1 MMKHIKIKSVVIIL
15 TSIFM
20 VSGLLTIYSCATN
33 PVTGKKEFM
42 LLGKGQERAMGEEA
56 DPQIVG
62 FFGLYDD
69 QQLQGFIDQK
79 GEAMANISHRK
90 DLDWE
95 FKVVDSPVL
104 NAFAV
109 PGGFVY
115 FTRGIMAHFNNE
127 AEFAGVLGH
136 EIGHVTARHSAQQYS
151 KAMVAQLGLTVGM
164 VVSETFAQFS
174 DVVGQGV
181 GLLFLKYGRD
191 AERESDKLGAEYSSK
206 IGYDAHEM
214 AEFFNTLQR
223 KSEEAGRDEVP
234 TFLSTHPHPSD
245 RLEKVTEYA
254 DFWQQK
260 LNLQNPTV
268 NRNSYLRMIDGIVYS
283 EDPRQGYREGDMF
296 YHPELK
302 FQFPV
307 PSGWMFQNTPQQ
319 VQMAPEGG
327 EAMMMLTLVQANSLQ
342 AAGEQVLEKYKL
354 DLVES
359 RNVTVNGLNAL
370 ALIADQKQEQGTIRV
385 LSYLI
390 NYGGNIYNMMG
401 VSALNTFSNYAR
413 TFTSVMEAFR
423 PLTDPSKLNVQP
435 ERVNIREVTQ
445 STTLQQALSQF
456 GVPNERLEELS
467 ILNGMELNEQVQSGT
482 LIKVIGQ

>member
-1 MMKHIKIKSVVIIL
+1 MKNLKVQSVALTL
-15 TSIFM
+15 TSLFIL
-20 VSGLLTIYSCATN
+20 SGLLTLYSCARN
-33 PVTGKKEFM
+33 PVTGKRELM
-42 LLGKGQERAMGEEA
+42 LLGQGQERAMGEQA
-56 DPQIVG
+56 DPEIVA

-69 QQLQGFIDQK
+69 PQLQRFIDQK
-79 GEAMANISHRK
+79 GEEMANISHRK
-90 DLDWE
+90 NLDWE
-95 FKVVDSPVL
+95 FKIVDSPVL

-151 KAMVAQLGLTVGM
+151 KAMLAQVGLTVGM

-206 IGYDAHEM
+206 IGYDAHQM
-214 AEFFNTLQR
+214 AQFFNTLQR
-223 KSEEAGRDEVP
+223 KAEVAGQEPVP

-245 RLEKVTEYA
+245 RLEKVHEYA
-254 DFWQQK
+254 EYWQQK
-260 LNLQNPTV
+260 LNLENPDV
-268 NRNSYLRMIDGIVYS
+268 NRNSYLRMIDGIVYG
-283 EDPRQGYREGDMF
+283 EDPRQGYREGNIF
-296 YHPELK
+296 YHPVLK
-302 FQFPV
+302 FQFPI
-307 PSGWMFQNTPQQ
+307 PAGWAFQNTPQQ

-342 AAGEQVLEKYKL
+342 EAAQQVLEKYNL
-354 DLVES
+354 EAVES

-370 ALIADQKQEQGTIRV
+370 ALIADQQQEQGTIRV

-390 NYGGNIYNMMG
+390 SYDNNIYNMMG
-401 VSALNTFSNYAR
+401 VAALNNFSNHAR
-413 TFTSVMEAFR
+413 VFTSVMEAFS
-423 PLTDPSKLNVQP
+423 PLTDPSKINVQP

-456 GVPNERLEELS
+456 GVPNERLEELAV
-467 ILNGMELNEQVQSGT
+467 LNGMQLNEQVSSGT
-482 LIKVIGQ
+482 LIKVIGK